1 MMLWACRL
9 VRWDMRAREG
19 AVQDS
24 PVLTYQEGKDY
35 ASKTNFN
42 CMATSGHLSADGT
55 LGSANASRYEC
66 VLKGQAAKPFSQV
79 WPSTGLTRAAGRRLR
94 DELWH
99 AGDGYVVVGSQ
110 DGQIRLYNGK
120 QFTRAN
126 TAVPGLGAPI
136 TSVDVTY
143 DGKWILATTK
153 SYLMVVKSIYKVPW
167 LPSSLLCTF
176 SAQCA
181 AH

>member
-1 MMLWACRL
+1 M
-9 VRWDMRAREG
+9 
-19 AVQDS
+19 
-24 PVLTYQEGKDY
+24 
-35 ASKTNFN
+35 
-42 CMATSGHLSADGT
+42 
-55 LGSANASRYEC
+55 
-66 VLKGQAAKPFSQV
+66 
-79 WPSTGLTRAAGRRLR
+79 RAAGRRLR

-99 AGDGYVVVGSQ
+99 AGNGYVVVGSQ

-153 SYLMVVKSIYKVPW
+153 SYLMVVKSIYKVPR
-167 LPSSLLCTF
+167 LPSSMLCTF
-176 SAQCA
+176 PAQCTI
-181 AH
+181 H

>member
-1 MMLWACRL
+1 MVLWACRL

-42 CMATSGHLSADGT
+42 CMATSGDLSATSLSLPMHPSVVCISWRGHT
-55 LGSANASRYEC
+55 TRSI
-66 VLKGQAAKPFSQV
+66 SQV
-79 WPSTGLTRAAGRRLR
+79 WLGTASMQANGRRLR
-94 DELWH
+94 DVLWH

-153 SYLMVVKSIYKVPW
+153 SYLMVVKSIYKVLW
-167 LPSSLLCTF
+167 LPSSPSCTF
-176 SAQCA
+176 SAQRT

>member
-1 MMLWACRL
+1 M
-9 VRWDMRAREG
+9 ARPCSLDTVKIAE
-19 AVQDS
+19 Q
-24 PVLTYQEGKDY
+24 QI
-35 ASKTNFN
+35 
-42 CMATSGHLSADGT
+42 H
-55 LGSANASRYEC
+55 C
-66 VLKGQAAKPFSQV
+66 V
-79 WPSTGLTRAAGRRLR
+79 
-94 DELWH
+94 

-153 SYLMVVKSIYKVPW
+153 SYLMVVKTIYKV
-167 LPSSLLCTF
+167 
-176 SAQCA
+176 SAFIIDYMHA
-181 AH
+181 